1 MARVFISYDYDHDLD
16 IKNALVA
23 QSRLDDSPFS
33 IEDWSVKDES
43 ATWKTDARARISR
56 SGLVIVLCGRSMASA
71 SGVNVEIGL
80 ARDVGTDFI
89 LLSGRGQDST
99 RPSAAS
105 GSKLYEWTWP
115 NLKLLLAGS
124 R

>member
-1 MARVFISYDYDHDLD
+1 MAKVLISYDYDHDLD

-33 IEDWSVKDES
+33 IEDWSVKEES
-43 ATWKTDARARISR
+43 NTWRADAQSRISR
-56 SGLVIVLCGRSMASA
+56 SGLVIVLCGKNMATA

-80 ARDVGTDFI
+80 AKEVGTDFI
-89 LLSGRGQDST
+89 LLAGRGSDST
-99 RPSAAS
+99 RPTAAS
-105 GSKLYEWTWP
+105 ANKLYDWTWP